1 MDFAQLR
8 ASVFDAEEETVQS
21 TPIRDQLRNPSVG
34 FPLLLGICS
43 MGLWGVDK
51 FLQDNQLLTSEGEY
65 DYRPMVF
72 SVMGLFPL
80 GFGMGGLFRGLA
92 ASEETEKYEEIL
104 ETAEAEMERLEAE
117 LIEAEEEYA
126 AEEAQQKFGAESNG
140 GLNTFFLSPD
150 AAPNANTM
158 GIYGSAMGQQPVSVR
173 SSFQRDTFGF

>member
-8 ASVFDAEEETVQS
+8 SSVFDAEEESVQS

-43 MGLWGVDK
+43 LGLWGVDK
-51 FLQDNQLLTSEGEY
+51 FVQDNQLLTSEGEY

-80 GFGMGGLFRGLA
+80 GFGLGGLLRGLEA
-92 ASEETEKYEEIL
+92 NEESEKYEEIL
-104 ETAEAEMERLEAE
+104 ETAEAEMERLESE
-117 LIEAEEEYA
+117 LVEAEDTQA

-140 GLNTFFLSPD
+140 GLNTFFLSPS
-150 AAPNANTM
+150 ASPNTNTT